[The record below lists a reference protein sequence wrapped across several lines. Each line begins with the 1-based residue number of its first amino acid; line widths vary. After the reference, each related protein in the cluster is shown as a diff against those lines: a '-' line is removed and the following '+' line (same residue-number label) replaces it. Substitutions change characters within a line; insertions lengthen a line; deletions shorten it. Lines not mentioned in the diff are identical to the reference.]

1 MNFLNDILN
10 FFKSFTIQNMV
21 DIGIALSIIVIF
33 KILSSSCAYIIIK
46 MFKFKVKDKK
56 EIKQNGFYKP
66 LKIFF
71 VILGIYIG
79 LIALKLPQNIFNSIT
94 KIFKICTILLIT
106 KGFSNLFDSNSQTFA
121 NIRKKLHFNGNDTTI
136 NFFSKIVKGLI
147 YIVAAFIVI
156 SELGYD
162 LSGLVAGLGISSVVI
177 ALAAQDIAK
186 SFLAGI
192 AIIADRPFEIGDYI
206 LVDAFAGTVEDIN
219 FRTTRIRDAE
229 NQVIIL
235 PNSMLSTANIINA
248 TKREKRRYYLLLTLE
263 LDTPMEKVAN
273 FTDNIKLA
281 LNTHPNVEK
290 ESIKVFFDTIS
301 ANGIDVSI
309 NFYTNLTDLIDF
321 MKFKEEI
328 NYTILDMAN
337 KDNIG
342 LAYPSQSIYL
352 KKD

>member
-1 MNFLNDILN
+1 
-10 FFKSFTIQNMV
+10 
-21 DIGIALSIIVIF
+21 
-33 KILSSSCAYIIIK
+33 
-46 MFKFKVKDKK
+46 
-56 EIKQNGFYKP
+56 
-66 LKIFF
+66 
-71 VILGIYIG
+71 
-79 LIALKLPQNIFNSIT
+79 
-94 KIFKICTILLIT
+94 
-106 KGFSNLFDSNSQTFA
+106 
-121 NIRKKLHFNGNDTTI
+121 
-136 NFFSKIVKGLI
+136 
-147 YIVAAFIVI
+147 
-156 SELGYD
+156 
-162 LSGLVAGLGISSVVI
+162 
-177 ALAAQDIAK
+177 
-186 SFLAGI
+186 
-192 AIIADRPFEIGDYI
+192 
-206 LVDAFAGTVEDIN
+206 
-219 FRTTRIRDAE
+219 
-229 NQVIIL
+229 
-235 PNSMLSTANIINA
+235 MLSTANIING